1 MSRKG
6 NLKKGFGKT
15 RQENPPRYLILTDGE
30 KTEKYYF
37 EGLRDDLSKKRIR
50 IKVIPK
56 KAKTIQ
62 KLVDIAHQECRNEEY
77 ALVAIVVDR
86 DEIKDFDQKV
96 SKTNSLK
103 IYKKDVM
110 VGWSNPC
117 IETWLSAYFGPFI
130 SGNTS
135 QECIEKFKR
144 LFKQK
149 TGHEY
154 TKTNKDLYSLLTK
167 WGKEEEAIKRAE
179 KLMKQHKEIGRLN
192 PSKQIPGTTVHEV
205 LKAILDVYS

>member
-1 MSRKG
+1 MNRKG
-6 NLKKGFGKT
+6 HLKKDSGKT
-15 RQENPPRYLILTDGE
+15 RRENPPRYLILTDGE

-37 EGLRDDLSKKRIR
+37 EGLKDDLSKDRIK

-62 KLVDIAHQECRNEEY
+62 KLVDIAHKECRDEDY
-77 ALVAIVVDR
+77 ALVAIVIDR

-96 SKTNSLK
+96 YKTNSLK
-103 IYKKDVM
+103 IYKQDVM

-117 IETWLSAYFGPFI
+117 IETWLSAYFGPLI

-149 TGHEY
+149 TGQEY
-154 TKTNKDLYSLLTK
+154 TKTNKDLYKLLIK
-167 WGKEEEAIKRAE
+167 WGKEKEARKRAE
-179 KLMKQHKEIGRLN
+179 ETMKRHKEVGHLK
-192 PSKQIPGTTVHEV
+192 PSEQIPGTTVHEV
-205 LKAILDVYS
+205 LKAIRGED